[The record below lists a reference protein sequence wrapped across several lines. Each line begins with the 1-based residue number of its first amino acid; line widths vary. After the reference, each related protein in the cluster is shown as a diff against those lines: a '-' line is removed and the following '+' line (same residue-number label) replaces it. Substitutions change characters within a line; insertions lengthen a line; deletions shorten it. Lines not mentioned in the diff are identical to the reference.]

1 MGAQGSTGRVT
12 VYHQTERPCF
22 VRQLRQISKRF
33 ELVSVDSALE
43 RLRGPSAEPRRRF
56 GVITFD
62 DGYRDFL
69 EVMDDLHELGVPAC
83 LYITKEWLGQP
94 GYLRESEVRSVAE
107 AFDIGSHTL
116 SHPRLLQLDAHA
128 LRHELEGSRHYLED
142 LIGKPVVHFAPPYGG
157 PSSFDRSTL
166 RAAAEAG
173 YASFRSTFR
182 GWNKPRRGDHAG
194 IRLLR
199 ADIVHDWY
207 PSWRLNLTLAGALD
221 WRAAR
226 RLQHA
231 IGTDRSVGCR

>member
-1 MGAQGSTGRVT
+1 MGAPSAIGRVA
-12 VYHQTERPCF
+12 VYHQTARPVF
-22 VRQLRQISKRF
+22 KRQIHLISQRF
-33 ELVSVDSALE
+33 EVVSIGSALE
-43 RLRGPSAEPRRRF
+43 RLRGLSGSGSRAHF
-56 GVITFD
+56 AVITFD

-69 EVMDDLHELGVPAC
+69 DVRDDLLEIGAPAC
-83 LYITKEWLGQP
+83 LYIAREWLGQP
-94 GYLRESEVRSVAE
+94 GYLSESEVRSVSE

-116 SHPRLLQLDAHA
+116 THPRLLDVGADA

-142 LIGKPVVHFAPPYGG
+142 LIGKPVVHFAAPYGG

-173 YASFRSTFR
+173 FTSFRSTFR
-182 GWNKPRRGDHAG
+182 GWNKPQHGDHSG

-207 PSWRLNLTLAGALD
+207 RWWRLQLTLAGALD

-226 RLQHA
+226 RLQDA
-231 IGTDRSVGCR
+231 MGRDTRREM

>member
-1 MGAQGSTGRVT
+1 
-12 VYHQTERPCF
+12 
-22 VRQLRQISKRF
+22 
-33 ELVSVDSALE
+33 VDAALE
-43 RLRGPSAEPRRRF
+43 RLRSSPADSGAHF

-69 EVMDDLHELGVPAC
+69 GVMDDLLELGVPAC
-83 LYITKEWLGQP
+83 LYITKDWLGQP
-94 GYLRESEVRSVAE
+94 GYLRESEVRFVSE

-116 SHPRLLQLDAHA
+116 SHPRLLHLDTES
-128 LRHELEGSRHYLED
+128 LRHELEDSRQYLED

-173 YASFRSTFR
+173 YTSFRSTFR
-182 GWNKPRRGDHAG
+182 GWNKPQRGDISG

-207 PSWRLNLTLAGALD
+207 QWWRLKLTLAGALD
-221 WRAAR
+221 GRAAR
-226 RLQHA
+226 RLHNA
-231 IGTDRSVGCR
+231 IGRDSRRRT